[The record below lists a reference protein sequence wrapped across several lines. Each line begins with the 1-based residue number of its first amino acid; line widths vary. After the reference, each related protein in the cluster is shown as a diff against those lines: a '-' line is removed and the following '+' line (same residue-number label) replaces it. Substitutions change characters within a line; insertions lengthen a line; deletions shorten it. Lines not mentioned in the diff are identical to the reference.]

1 MIKRYT
7 FEQLDGF
14 AKGYSLSKQYAN
26 HPYET
31 AFYRA
36 ISKALAEIHQLVTE
50 GKDLQKMWNRETAT
64 NYHTWLSFDENT
76 RELVYDTGSRD
87 EEWSTN
93 LIDLIFTQYDYES
106 IKKFEELKK
115 TQQFKDEYNVIREY
129 YEKQGY
135 FSRVFNG
142 GIQEI
147 TSSDWQRVSTN
158 KYAQKVFV
166 AFRSEP
172 LYKVGDIVSPRASR
186 EITTDKYGRM
196 SKPLHHD
203 TEKMLVLS
211 NTEPIISARKGA
223 KRYKVAPIGGKSSQP
238 FWIEE
243 AFLKNFRKKVNKR
256 KKRNV

>member
-1 MIKRYT
+1 MIKRFS
-7 FEQLDGF
+7 FERLQNF
-14 AKGYSLSKQYAN
+14 AKGYSLSKQYAT

-31 AFYRA
+31 AFYKA
-36 ISKALAEIHQLVTE
+36 ISNALVEIHQLVTE
-50 GKDLQKMWNRETAT
+50 DKDLQKMWNREMAT

-129 YEKQGY
+129 YENKGY
-135 FSRVFNG
+135 FNRVLSG
-142 GIQEI
+142 GIEEI
-147 TSSDWQRVSTN
+147 TVSDWHRVSTN
-158 KYAQKVFV
+158 KYAQKVFA

-172 LYKVGDIVSPRASR
+172 LYKVGDIVCPRASR
-186 EITTDKYGRM
+186 EITTDKCGRM
-196 SKPLHHD
+196 SGALHHD

-211 NTEPIISARKGA
+211 NTEPIVSARKGA
-223 KRYKVAPIGGKSSQP
+223 KRYKVAPIGGNSNQP

-243 AFLKNFRKKVNKR
+243 AFIKNFRKKVNKR
-256 KKRNV
+256 KKRIV